1 MRAHD
6 AETLPSAPFPRRA
19 PPVARAH
26 TSVMQNKRRPR
37 APRPAPAPKR
47 KEQETVEQLR
57 ASINQLV
64 VAVNSALNQTSA
76 ALGRRI
82 DLGFRKLEELIKP
95 TRP

>member
-1 MRAHD
+1 
-6 AETLPSAPFPRRA
+6 
-19 PPVARAH
+19 
-26 TSVMQNKRRPR
+26 
-37 APRPAPAPKR
+37 
-47 KEQETVEQLR
+47 
-57 ASINQLV
+57 